1 MIIMHYELDITLNND
16 YFTVKVT
23 YQIVFYLNQ
32 FNNTGEVWFD
42 VRLSKTDISNLKK
55 LAVSKEEKRF
65 INKLK
70 ENESIDIIEHFYF

>member
-1 MIIMHYELDITLNND
+1 MHYELDITLNND

>member
-16 YFTVKVT
+16 YFTVKVN

-32 FNNTGEVWFD
+32 FNNTGEAWFD